1 MYSYVVLFLLH
12 DFFPFFQALKAT
24 GKKKKKKPKS
34 ILDLIHEVNEL
45 DEEFQNFA
53 VHIPGR
59 QQMIEENFPLHLID
73 YKRPSIQWC
82 CKNINTI
89 RYGIRNAGEKGYEWV
104 NAWSNLYT
112 KETVPFGREAFDD
125 SPEEDQDRFLTL
137 MLEDIN
143 NSRARIYFKKW
154 KFALTKEEE
163 RDRSQ
168 FEGNDQ
174 NRLVGG
180 EEEGGTSVDIEKKEE
195 KVEKERD
202 EGVEEREK
210 EEVEKSVREDF
221 KVEVEEDIDPLDVVL
236 VDEVD
241 APPVI
246 KGCGSCVRQW
256 DFLSSFLIFVTRMV
270 SNFIAVLSRYK
281 IVLTIMVL
289 FSRGGVQLF

>member
-1 MYSYVVLFLLH
+1 
-12 DFFPFFQALKAT
+12 
-24 GKKKKKKPKS
+24 
-34 ILDLIHEVNEL
+34 
-45 DEEFQNFA
+45 
-53 VHIPGR
+53 
-59 QQMIEENFPLHLID
+59 MIEINFPLHLID

-89 RYGIRNAGEKGYEWV
+89 RYGIRDAGEKGYEWV

-112 KETVPFGREAFDD
+112 KETVSFGREAFDD

-143 NSRARIYFKKW
+143 NSRARIYYKKW
-154 KFALTKEEE
+154 KFALMKDEE

-180 EEEGGTSVDIEKKEE
+180 EEEGGTSVDSEKREE

-281 IVLTIMVL
+281 IGLTIMVL
-289 FSRGGVQLF
+289 LSRGGVQLF